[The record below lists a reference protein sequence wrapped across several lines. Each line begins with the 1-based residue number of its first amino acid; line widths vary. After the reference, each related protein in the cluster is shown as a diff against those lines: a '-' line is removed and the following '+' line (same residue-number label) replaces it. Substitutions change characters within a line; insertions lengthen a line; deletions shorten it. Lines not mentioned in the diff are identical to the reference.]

1 MASRRRVLRL
11 VEFACAGVLL
21 LVSGCGTF
29 MFSNQSL
36 EEGTLLYTTPLHYGP
51 LTRTYLMHVPRNYD
65 GVEARPLVLVLHGAF
80 STAGEM
86 ERRSGFSPLADREGF
101 FVAYPNGIGLFGF
114 LQHWNAGHCCGLA
127 KMDNVDDVG
136 FLCCVIGDVS
146 RRFRIDA
153 SRIYVVGHSNGG
165 MLAYEFARARCRN
178 TAAIAVVAGTLG
190 SAPNAQERP
199 EMVGPPQYPVP
210 LLAIHGWD
218 DQTVPVEG
226 GTRSFNGPRYASVF
240 DSVGAWRAT
249 VPANR
254 RRALTSTHR
263 LSNAPSPG
271 ATTRERP
278 SLFFAFSTTGRTNG
292 PERSSPEASRPRI
305 PFGGSMVRR
314 SSGISSASTDEPR
327 NSDGPRGRRSFL
339 PHVVEVEEL
348 PGVIPRMRV
357 EGVDELPQVGRV
369 GGVRPSEAG
378 RNAND
383 GGQFDA
389 IG

>member
-1 MASRRRVLRL
+1 MALRRRVLRL

-29 MFSNQSL
+29 MFSNRSL
-36 EEGTLLYTTPLHYGP
+36 EEGTFLHTTSLHYGP
-51 LTRTYLMHVPRNYD
+51 LARTYLLHVPRNYD
-65 GVEARPLVLVLHGAF
+65 GEEARPLVLVLHGAF

-136 FLCCVIGDVS
+136 FLCYVIGDAS

-165 MLAYEFARARCRN
+165 MLAYEFARARCRE

-199 EMVGPPQYPVP
+199 EMVGPPQHPVP

-226 GTRSFNGPRYASVF
+226 GTRSSNGPRYASVF
-240 DSVGAWRAT
+240 DSVGAWARYCACEPSPRIDVDPQTQQCT
-249 VPANR
+249 VTWCNDTGEAFVVLRILNYWPHKWPGTFFTGSLPPTNPLRGFDGAQVIWNFLR
-254 RRALTSTHR
+254 VHRRA
-263 LSNAPSPG
+263 A
-271 ATTRERP
+271 
-278 SLFFAFSTTGRTNG
+278 
-292 PERSSPEASRPRI
+292 
-305 PFGGSMVRR
+305 
-314 SSGISSASTDEPR
+314 D
-327 NSDGPRGRRSFL
+327 
-339 PHVVEVEEL
+339 
-348 PGVIPRMRV
+348 
-357 EGVDELPQVGRV
+357 
-369 GGVRPSEAG
+369 
-378 RNAND
+378 
-383 GGQFDA
+383 
-389 IG
+389 